1 MSTRTKTTKAPK
13 PAAAAAAAPK
23 PAIAAATA
31 PKPAATVAAEPTPAP
46 EAAAAAEPAP
56 AVAPVAAIAS
66 VAVVEETVEQSVG
79 AAAEQIEKAT
89 VAVTQGYGDFAALQK
104 DAFDA
109 LVRSGEILAKGA
121 EALGKE
127 YFAFAQKTAE
137 AGNEAA
143 KAMLAAKSVTEFV
156 QLQSDFFRINLDTSV
171 GEGTK
176 LSEMSMKIASEAFEP
191 LQKQMTAAVEAGM
204 KPLAM

>member
-1 MSTRTKTTKAPK
+1 MSTQTKTTKA
-13 PAAAAAAAPK
+13 
-23 PAIAAATA
+23 A
-31 PKPAATVAAEPTPAP
+31 PKPAATAAAPTPVAAAPA
-46 EAAAAAEPAP
+46 AVAAP
-56 AVAPVAAIAS
+56 AVA
-66 VAVVEETVEQSVG
+66 VEESVEQAIE
-79 AAAEQIEKAT
+79 AAAEQVEKAT
-89 VAVTQGYGDFAALQK
+89 AAVTQGYGDFAALQK

-109 LVRSGEILAKGA
+109 LMRSGEILAKGA

-143 KAMLAAKSVTEFV
+143 KALMAAKSVTEFV
-156 QLQSDFFRINLDTSV
+156 QLQSDFIRINLDKSV

-176 LSEMSMKIASEAFEP
+176 LSEMSLKIASEAFEP